1 MPDALTTLIA
11 GLAAIFLASTTQGL
25 AGFGFAIV
33 SVPIMIIF
41 ISPKMVVPIIVM
53 QAILINLLILI
64 EARKWLDLK
73 RIWPLIVAGIAGI
86 PVGTYL
92 LVVLDVNVL
101 RVFIGSVIAP
111 FAIAYMVGFSKQV
124 KNEKLAFAPIG
135 FISGLLGA
143 STSIG
148 GPPVILFFVNQGVDK
163 QTFRAN
169 LVAYYLVVSL
179 VVILA
184 FVLSGVITTT
194 VIQYAIWFLPA
205 TLLGTITGIKLAHK
219 IDEKLFRK
227 IALIVVTIAALS
239 SIASGLGIW

>member
-1 MPDALTTLIA
+1 MPDSLTTLIA
-11 GLAAIFLASTTQGL
+11 GLAVIFLASTTQGL

-41 ISPKMVVPIIVM
+41 ISPKMVVPIVMM

-101 RVFIGSVIAP
+101 RVFIGSVIVP
-111 FAIAYMVGFSKQV
+111 FAIAYMMGFTKQV
-124 KNEKLAFAPIG
+124 KNEKLAFASIG
-135 FISGLLGA
+135 FISGLLSA

-148 GPPVILFFVNQGVDK
+148 GPPVILFLVNQGVDK

-169 LVAYYLVVSL
+169 LVAYYLVVAL

-219 IDEKLFRK
+219 IDENLFRK